1 MNYSYIINH
10 PNHDNKFICNIC
22 SENIPSNQIIGLKCN
37 YKKHI
42 FCFTCINDWY
52 LETKINVKSSYNH
65 NYDLIR
71 MCPICRKNGGY
82 LPNLNNKFKKEI
94 HYKGSELKR
103 TCGYKLK
110 NKNEY
115 CMSIG
120 HSKYNDNCRRH
131 FNIINNKINKEN
143 KIKQEI
149 NDLDKSIN
157 NLEIDNKN
165 KKSLVKD
172 IKKNLKENK
181 IKQEK

>member
-52 LETKINVKSSYNH
+52 LETKINVKSPYNH
-65 NYDLIR
+65 NYNYNLIR

-82 LPNLNNKFKKEI
+82 LPNLNNEFKKEI
-94 HYKGSELKR
+94 HYKDIEFKK
-103 TCGYKLK
+103 TCGHKLK

-120 HSKYNDNCRRH
+120 HSKYNNNCKRH
-131 FNIINNKINKEN
+131 FTIINNKINIEN
-143 KIKQEI
+143 KIKKEI
-149 NDLDKSIN
+149 NDLDNLDNLDNLDKSIN
-157 NLEIDNKN
+157 TFKIDNEN
-165 KKSLVKD
+165 KK
-172 IKKNLKENK
+172 I
-181 IKQEK
+181 